1 MAGWGDGGVRIV
13 HAAAEGRGCVCG
25 GGGGGGW
32 GRSWGS

>member
-13 HAAAEGRGCVCG
+13 HAAAEGRGCVW
-25 GGGGGGW
+25 GGGGGW